1 MKTPYEVTIKA
12 TIIKRFS
19 IKAQSSAEATAS
31 ATEIWKRQGLLNPAE
46 ASLEIHTMGSGNLNF
61 NLKTENSL

>member
-19 IKAQSSAEATAS
+19 INAENSTEVTAEATR
-31 ATEIWKRQGLLNPAE
+31 IWHRHGLLNPAE
-46 ASLEIHTMGSGNLNF
+46 ASLEIHTMGSGNLK
-61 NLKTENSL
+61 LQPEN

>member
-19 IKAQSSAEATAS
+19 INSESSTEATAS
-31 ATEIWKRQGLLNPAE
+31 ATEFWKRGFINPAE
-46 ASLEIHTMGSGNLNF
+46 ASLEIYTMKSGEH
-61 NLKTENSL
+61 LKLQPKN